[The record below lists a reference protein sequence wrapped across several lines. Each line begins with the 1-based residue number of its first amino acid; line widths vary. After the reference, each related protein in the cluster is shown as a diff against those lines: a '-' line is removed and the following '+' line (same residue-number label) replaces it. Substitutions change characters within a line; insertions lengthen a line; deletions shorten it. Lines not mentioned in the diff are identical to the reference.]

1 VNDVPQE
8 FIRATLEE
16 ARLNDEVMDALEA
29 RIVAIEQVVAA
40 RGIRRLLAVWRLG
53 RALRASVRHIPGRS
67 FTERRYEAAATEWV
81 SATAPPVMP

>member
-1 VNDVPQE
+1 MSDVPQE

-67 FTERRYEAAATEWV
+67 FAERRYEAAVTEWV
-81 SATAPPVMP
+81 SATAPPVIP